1 MKTSTKFETYGL
13 PTLQWVEVTPGMAAT
28 WLAMANRA
36 NRRKKMQHISRM
48 ARDIATGRWL
58 QTADLIRFDWNGK
71 LIDGQHRLE
80 AIIRTGK
87 NLTLLVVTELDP
99 EVQKVLDANAIRSAR
114 DTLTFAGVEKSQNEI
129 AAAARITSGL
139 IDRDDSTTITTTGIS
154 TYDLTRSEVA
164 DWWAEN
170 PDVELLAPKAVYLRR
185 ELGCLPS
192 ATLAAMLEI
201 HRIDPAACDEFF
213 TTLANMQTNGPG
225 DPRLALIRAFKTI
238 SDGGQVLRHH
248 GNAATVYA
256 IFTAWNAWRSGSD
269 LRLIKFYRRRA
280 TDEQKAIG
288 YPIPRAI

>member
-114 DTLTFAGVEKSQNEI
+114 DTLTFAGVEKYQNEI

-170 PDVELLAPKAVYLRR
+170 PDVELLAPKAVYL
-185 ELGCLPS
+185 LSL
-192 ATLAAMLEI
+192 I
-201 HRIDPAACDEFF
+201 HI
-213 TTLANMQTNGPG
+213 
-225 DPRLALIRAFKTI
+225 
-238 SDGGQVLRHH
+238 
-248 GNAATVYA
+248 
-256 IFTAWNAWRSGSD
+256 
-269 LRLIKFYRRRA
+269 
-280 TDEQKAIG
+280 
-288 YPIPRAI
+288 